1 MMSAQQQ
8 RGAMRRSGSVNAESP
23 TLPRMRRQQRQAI
36 LAPTRVAPTPAL
48 VVPIATRQAARDDPT
63 AIVPPQYTLAPLVL
77 PPKQPADSAVEAR
90 EATTTAFLACMD
102 EMGRVRDKVNV
113 ATKAADSHVRE
124 VSREL
129 STEHGNNAAQLREVD
144 SKLDKSETVAACGA
158 RLDSEAGES
167 HSGGEAS
174 AAQRQRGA
182 ESGPIAARIGAD
194 SIVCV

>member
-1 MMSAQQQ
+1 
-8 RGAMRRSGSVNAESP
+8 
-23 TLPRMRRQQRQAI
+23 MRRQQRQAI

-144 SKLDKSETVAACGA
+144 SKLDKSETVLRAV
-158 RLDSEAGES
+158 RDSIQKLENRIQVVKR
-167 HSGGEAS
+167 
-174 AAQRQRGA
+174 AQRNANVALKAGQLLPVLGL
-182 ESGPIAARIGAD
+182 IAL
-194 SIVCV
+194 CVYSLRLVFSLI